1 MELAVDQDRSYRF
14 SATYFGTQ
22 LGYFIDTING
32 TTSNNPCFWFFYYQP
47 PGMKPIF
54 SNLGVSNFVI
64 PDNGGRVIFRYKTFT
79 ESSNA
84 SFPTPTPAPVPTMRL
99 QVNYQLEFP
108 QQRCPG
114 GSSPPPPV
122 SVEIPVGSV
131 AQRVMEL
138 AVDQDRSYRF
148 SATYFGTQLGY
159 FIDTINGT
167 TSNNPCFWFFYYQ
180 PPGMKPIF
188 ANLGVSNFVIPD
200 NGGRVIFRYETF
212 TESSNA
218 SFPTPTPAPVPT
230 MRLQVNYQLEFPQQR
245 CPGGSSP
252 PPPVSVEIPVG
263 SVAQR
268 VMELAV
274 DQDRSYRFSATY
286 FGTQLG
292 YFIDTINGTT
302 SNNPCFWFFYY
313 QPPGMNPVLA
323 NLGVS
328 NFVIPDNGGRMIFR
342 YEVSRP
348 IPGHLPTLTPTHD
361 N

>member
-1 MELAVDQDRSYRF
+1 MTV
-14 SATYFGTQ
+14 T
-22 LGYFIDTING
+22 
-32 TTSNNPCFWFFYYQP
+32 
-47 PGMKPIF
+47 
-54 SNLGVSNFVI
+54 
-64 PDNGGRVIFRYKTFT
+64 
-79 ESSNA
+79 
-84 SFPTPTPAPVPTMRL
+84 
-99 QVNYQLEFP
+99 
-108 QQRCPG
+108 
-114 GSSPPPPV
+114 
-122 SVEIPVGSV
+122 IPVGGV

-180 PPGMKPIF
+180 PPGMNPIF

-200 NGGRVIFRYETF
+200 NEGRVIFRYETF

-328 NFVIPDNGGRMIFR
+328 NFVIPDNEGRVIFR
-342 YEVSRP
+342 YEMSRP
-348 IPGHLPTLTPTHD
+348 IPGHLPTPTPTPAVVGMGGGAVGLVGEKSIFLFLLSIILCAFYL
-361 N
+361 